1 MYTRYYD
8 SYPVETEQKAETE
21 TGPKNPPVECSPV
34 ESTPSTQIASVPKK
48 LLGGFDYEDILLI
61 ALLFITVTESKD
73 DFILPLILG
82 ALLLE

>member
-8 SYPVETEQKAETE
+8 SYPSAIDEKTESENIPQSPPQE
-21 TGPKNPPVECSPV
+21 NPSLENTHVSE
-34 ESTPSTQIASVPKK
+34 IASSQKK
-48 LLGGFDYEDILLI
+48 LFGSHDFEDLLLI

-82 ALLLE
+82 AILLE